1 MDHWNCPVPSQVTWE
16 NNQSPLNE
24 MHIHQQNHWNDILF
38 YWYQSYH
45 WTIGLTNRV
54 GLYILDMCVPSPHK
68 LLFFYLGRTITK
80 KMYHC
85 ISFYCIVSEITSKTR
100 ASGFI
105 RGSKH
110 LERIKAL
117 GLRPRAFICFSVSGT
132 PDETLALVFDIL
144 LEALVWSQ
152 HILALMNVLAYVKC
166 FIDHTNY

>member
-1 MDHWNCPVPSQVTWE
+1 MRCIFTNR
-16 NNQSPLNE
+16 
-24 MHIHQQNHWNDILF
+24 
-38 YWYQSYH
+38 
-45 WTIGLTNRV
+45 TIGMTSFSIGTNRTIGPSV
-54 GLYILDMCVPSPHK
+54 WRIVSVCIYWTCVFHRRINYCS
-68 LLFFYLGRTITK
+68 FILGRTITK

-117 GLRPRAFICFSVSGT
+117 GLRPRAFICFSVFGT

-152 HILALMNVLAYVKC
+152 HIQALMNVLAYVKC